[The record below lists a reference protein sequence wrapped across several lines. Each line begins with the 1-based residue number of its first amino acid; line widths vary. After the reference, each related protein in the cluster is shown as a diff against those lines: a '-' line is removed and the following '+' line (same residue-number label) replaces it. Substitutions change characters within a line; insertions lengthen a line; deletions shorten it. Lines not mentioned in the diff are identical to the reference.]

1 MLSRLSELER
11 AGVNSFKIEGR
22 MKSEYYLA
30 TVINA
35 YRRALD
41 SGASREI
48 EQELCNVAH
57 RDYTQAYASGK
68 NSFTVGYTD
77 SQTKGD
83 YTYIANVI
91 DSENGFVTAEMRNRF
106 RAGDVLEVLSPDGN
120 FKKTFV
126 AENIFDSSGQKTD
139 DAKLVREFYRIECPF
154 ALKKGDLLRRKN
166 SAEESKK

>member
-1 MLSRLSELER
+1 
-11 AGVNSFKIEGR
+11 
-22 MKSEYYLA
+22 
-30 TVINA
+30 
-35 YRRALD
+35 
-41 SGASREI
+41 
-48 EQELCNVAH
+48 
-57 RDYTQAYASGK
+57 
-68 NSFTVGYTD
+68 
-77 SQTKGD
+77 
-83 YTYIANVI
+83 
-91 DSENGFVTAEMRNRF
+91 MRNRF